1 MRKQI
6 LKLSM
11 KLTIN
16 QALQRA
22 IAAHKKGNLQESE
35 RLYKTI
41 LQSQPAH
48 ADANHNLGL
57 IAVSFDKV
65 ELALPL
71 FKIALETNPKVE
83 QFWLSY
89 IEALI
94 KENKLETAKAALQ
107 QGRKVG
113 LVGEKV
119 DVLQSRLK
127 QIRLPTLPKSS
138 KTGNSLTIKNKSK
151 KISESKQQKKQAKNK
166 NANRL
171 NPSKSELNTLLE
183 HYQNQ
188 QYTEAEKLAI
198 TITQQFPEHQ
208 FGWKVLGTVLQQ
220 TGRFLESLDAKQR
233 AVELSPQD
241 AEAHSNLGN
250 SFTDLGILD
259 KAESSY
265 RQAIVIKS
273 DYVEAHCN
281 LGTTLQK
288 LGRLE
293 EAEASYMQAITL
305 KPDYAEA
312 HYNLGVMLQELSRF
326 EEAGVCYRRAIALK
340 PDHAKALGNLGN
352 TLKKLGRL
360 EEAEASYIQS
370 IALKSDYTE
379 VHSNLGTMLQEQG
392 RLEESEAS
400 YTQAIALKPDFAEAH
415 SNLGNTLK
423 ELGRLEEAESSYRQA
438 IALKPDY
445 VEAHSNLGATFQELG
460 RLEEAEASYRQ
471 AITLKSSYAEAHS
484 NLGTLLQKLGSLEKA
499 EASYRQA
506 IEIKPDYTEAML
518 NLSAVLDYMHNID
531 ESVLLLEKLL
541 KIDRDNLGLRAAV
554 NLAIFRFLEGDFSA
568 SKKLLL
574 ACQKIQEKTSFRFKN
589 GKIYQTFLLKILSW
603 HSNKLSDYI
612 DYIPNKKIYVIGESH
627 SLTSHGIHVQSNARD
642 ALCQSFLIKGCKQS
656 DLSSNIRNQYKIK
669 FEGIFCSFLEPS
681 EILLAI
687 GEIDCRL
694 NSGIIKHRN
703 KYPGKNLVELIKT
716 TIENYIDYIFELNS
730 SARHNIIIQGVP
742 CPNISTK
749 EISTEEIMELI
760 NVIREFNEVLKS
772 TSNNKGFGFLDLHK
786 LTDRGDGFS
795 NTLWHLDAIHL
806 SPEGM
811 QEAWRR
817 HVPQ

>member
-293 EAEASYMQAITL
+293 EAEA
-305 KPDYAEA
+305 K
-312 HYNLGVMLQELSRF
+312 
-326 EEAGVCYRRAIALK
+326 
-340 PDHAKALGNLGN
+340 
-352 TLKKLGRL
+352 
-360 EEAEASYIQS
+360 
-370 IALKSDYTE
+370 
-379 VHSNLGTMLQEQG
+379 
-392 RLEESEAS
+392 
-400 YTQAIALKPDFAEAH
+400 
-415 SNLGNTLK
+415 
-423 ELGRLEEAESSYRQA
+423 
-438 IALKPDY
+438 
-445 VEAHSNLGATFQELG
+445 
-460 RLEEAEASYRQ
+460 
-471 AITLKSSYAEAHS
+471 
-484 NLGTLLQKLGSLEKA
+484 
-499 EASYRQA
+499 YRQA
-506 IEIKPDYTEAML
+506 IELKPDLAEAHRLFSLMKKFDRQDEQFLQMQTLSLQESRSEEERCHLSFALAKAFEDLGDFEQSFKCYSKGNSLRKKLLNYDISQDVKIFKQLKYGYTKIEKKALVSDNLPNKPAPIFILGMPRSGTTLVEQIVSSHSHVTGAGELSFVAQFGGSIARGLSEVNTKALL
-518 NLSAVLDYMHNID
+518 NFRQNY
-531 ESVLLLEKLL
+531 LEKLQIHSNGSPMV
-541 KIDRDNLGLRAAV
+541 IDKMPHNFYYIGLIAAAFPDARIVHIKRNAAAVCWGNYKQYFSSTFHGYCHELDDVVAYYALYQNLMEFWETMLPKRIYNLDYELLTTNQEDETKKLIQHLGLDWENECLKPQDNKRTIATASAAQV
-554 NLAIFRFLEGDFSA
+554 RQKVYQGSSQQWKKFKPFL
-568 SKKLLL
+568 
-574 ACQKIQEKTSFRFKN
+574 N
-589 GKIYQTFLLKILSW
+589 G
-603 HSNKLSDYI
+603 
-612 DYIPNKKIYVIGESH
+612 
-627 SLTSHGIHVQSNARD
+627 
-642 ALCQSFLIKGCKQS
+642 ALNYLDEYPKGHTHY
-656 DLSSNIRNQYKIK
+656 R
-669 FEGIFCSFLEPS
+669 P
-681 EILLAI
+681 
-687 GEIDCRL
+687 
-694 NSGIIKHRN
+694 
-703 KYPGKNLVELIKT
+703 
-716 TIENYIDYIFELNS
+716 
-730 SARHNIIIQGVP
+730 
-742 CPNISTK
+742 
-749 EISTEEIMELI
+749 
-760 NVIREFNEVLKS
+760 
-772 TSNNKGFGFLDLHK
+772 
-786 LTDRGDGFS
+786 
-795 NTLWHLDAIHL
+795 
-806 SPEGM
+806 
-811 QEAWRR
+811 
-817 HVPQ
+817 